1 MDLVQPGWKQQVI
14 HQRFLPYLTVTHA
27 MVGARD
33 GGLAGRPA
41 VDEPAIPNV
50 YLAGDW
56 VGDEGMLVDAAFASA
71 HRAAQLIIG
80 SRQRVLP
87 ALAV

>member
-1 MDLVQPGWKQQVI
+1 
-14 HQRFLPYLTVTHA
+14 
-27 MVGARD
+27 
-33 GGLAGRPA
+33 